1 MKGFFAL
8 FVFAFTLSVLS
19 AAHLP
24 PLDINQIPAEYR
36 ELIPEE
42 VTKFYHELTEDD
54 KKALKEVAERHE
66 EFQTEDQAMEA
77 LKEKSEKLYNKAV
90 ELRTL
95 VKGKI
100 DQLVPDAKAFVIGMI
115 EKAKGMR
122 PKAGEKPKL
131 DELRT
136 AANELIEKYKAL
148 NEEAKESLKTN
159 FPKITSVIQNE
170 KFQSLAKSLLKQ
182 DAPAA

>member
-1 MKGFFAL
+1 MIISDNDAIN
-8 FVFAFTLSVLS
+8 VPLS
-19 AAHLP
+19 
-24 PLDINQIPAEYR
+24 

-54 KKALKEVAERHE
+54 KKALKEVAECHE

-95 VKGKI
+95 VKG
-100 DQLVPDAKAFVIGMI
+100 VPDAKAFVIGMI

-131 DELRT
+131 EELRT

-148 NEEAKESLKTN
+148 NDEAKESLKSN

-170 KFQSLAKSLLKQ
+170 KFQRLAKSLLKQ
-182 DAPAA
+182 EAPAA

>member
-36 ELIPEE
+36 GKRKRKNNLAGRLIIMIISDNDAVNVPLSELIPEE

-66 EFQTEDQAMEA
+66 EFQTEEQA
-77 LKEKSEKLYNKAV
+77 NKW
-90 ELRTL
+90 T
-95 VKGKI
+95 
-100 DQLVPDAKAFVIGMI
+100 P
-115 EKAKGMR
+115 
-122 PKAGEKPKL
+122 P
-131 DELRT
+131 
-136 AANELIEKYKAL
+136 
-148 NEEAKESLKTN
+148 
-159 FPKITSVIQNE
+159 
-170 KFQSLAKSLLKQ
+170 
-182 DAPAA
+182 